1 MYWRW
6 RDQRLDQLV
15 QVIAPSLTG
24 AKVPAVPYL
33 TSKSN
38 RNRCREYR
46 PGTVAAERVKSRHRM
61 SLHLCHLRR
70 RGGRG
75 GGEG

>member
-1 MYWRW
+1 MDWRW

-15 QVIAPSLTG
+15 QVIAPSSTG
-24 AKVPAVPYL
+24 AEVPDVPYL
-33 TSKSN
+33 TTKSN

-46 PGTVAAERVKSRHRM
+46 PGTVAAERAKSRHRM
-61 SLHLCHLRR
+61 SLHLCRLRR
-70 RGGRG
+70 RGG